1 MQEALGQPINWLFA
15 LDQGQPLNKF
25 ADFIVGVAIDSS
37 SKYVL
42 TDLENLNR
50 ILVIWHVR

>member
-1 MQEALGQPINWLFA
+1 MQEALGQAINWLFA

-50 ILVIWHVR
+50 ISVIWHVR